1 MADLSNGEPREQD
14 FFDLARAELARAREK
29 FGPINGPHEGY
40 AVLAEEVDELRDA
53 VKKQRPSENPAHFLL
68 ECVQIAAMAGRFA
81 VDLELAEYVATFS
94 GDTKDATTLRK
105 LRERA
110 ALRGS
115 PAVAPQQEPVAWTD
129 RKQLEIAQ
137 GGHGGLMWN
146 RTYQQQGDG
155 SDIPLYASPVGLE
168 TEQAAGRAT
177 VEEAVDHLRTVA
189 DLLDSISIIP
199 PSKLTRQAADELAR
213 GYLFTDAAARD
224 FARLLAAP
232 ASQAPAPSVPLS
244 EPIPCPM
251 CQRGEP
257 CGAVPPEKQQ
267 ARCMAFWATSGW
279 QCTKAPGH
287 DGYCTYGPPDGRGS
301 RTPNSTREGE

>member
-1 MADLSNGEPREQD
+1 
-14 FFDLARAELARAREK
+14 
-29 FGPINGPHEGY
+29 
-40 AVLAEEVDELRDA
+40 
-53 VKKQRPSENPAHFLL
+53 
-68 ECVQIAAMAGRFA
+68 
-81 VDLELAEYVATFS
+81 
-94 GDTKDATTLRK
+94 
-105 LRERA
+105 
-110 ALRGS
+110 
-115 PAVAPQQEPVAWTD
+115 
-129 RKQLEIAQ
+129 
-137 GGHGGLMWN
+137 MWN

-244 EPIPCPM
+244 EPSA
-251 CQRGEP
+251 RLLRAAETVLLYTENEGESAP
-257 CGAVPPEKQQ
+257 DDRVEVGEAWRELEAAAAALRAAAVPPEKQQ
-267 ARCMAFWATSGW
+267 AGENDRGLYFYADFEDSYGARVVVQDSSAAFEPHAWLRVDGGGISGNRGSAHLTSE
-279 QCTKAPGH
+279 QARRVRTALN
-287 DGYCTYGPPDGRGS
+287 DFLTRRGS